1 MARIELN
8 KISAGDTLSTATS
21 SGVNADIDQWNTET
35 GSIDGENVREEGID
49 RRNLANGAFVEP
61 IPSSLSG
68 TYAKITSTTTVNAG
82 NIGLSSSSASV
93 VTGALIGPV
102 YYDPATDAGLKI
114 NVSFQFETPI
124 VQTTDSTLPHF
135 SAVRPNWSV
144 QLGYRVGNSVGSYG
158 AVAGTKRELSIETA
172 GCANTDG
179 VTMAGHKWIDSLSI
193 AHMFQYGSSGAPGFY
208 FQLFAWEDGS
218 GTPLDFSVNY
228 LNMFATRYKR

>member
-1 MARIELN
+1 MEY
-8 KISAGDTLSTATS
+8 
-21 SGVNADIDQWNTET
+21 
-35 GSIDGENVREEGID
+35 
-49 RRNLANGAFVEP
+49 RNLANGAFVEP

-68 TYAKITSTTTVNAG
+68 TYAQITSTTTVSATS
-82 NIGLSSSSASV
+82 IGLSSTVPAK

-144 QLGYRVGNSVGSYG
+144 QLGYKTGSSTGSYT

-172 GCANTDG
+172 GCVNTDG

-193 AHMFQYGSSGAPGFY
+193 AHVFQYSAPATNFY